1 MAEGEGQGREGCG
14 VRRLSCLI
22 AVALLAAPVAA
33 QVAPAATAGSITT
46 ARAIVARMQID
57 RTMDP
62 LLQQIMPFMTT
73 NVENAML
80 AASNT
85 PAPLKAR
92 LATDDGRR
100 QVGTIISEEFSAAF
114 RQRYPDI
121 AEAAAVEYSKL
132 FSEPELAAI
141 LAFYTS
147 PAGAKLLQAQ
157 PQLQQVL
164 SEQGRALG
172 REAGMIAIPKIQ
184 ARLVALDAPAAK

>member
-1 MAEGEGQGREGCG
+1 M
-14 VRRLSCLI
+14 RRLFCLI
-22 AVALLAAPVAA
+22 AAALLAAPVPVAA

-62 LLQQIMPFMTT
+62 LFQQIMPLMTA

-80 AASNT
+80 AAPNT

-92 LATDDGRR
+92 LTTDDGRK

-172 REAGMIAIPKIQ
+172 REAGMIAIPRIQ

>member
-1 MAEGEGQGREGCG
+1 MSRP
-14 VRRLSCLI
+14 I
-22 AVALLAAPVAA
+22 ILLTAMLLPTPLPAAA
-33 QVAPAATAGSITT
+33 QVAPGAPVASVAVPGSIDT

-62 LLQQIMPFMTT
+62 LFQQIMPLMIS

-80 AASNT
+80 ADART
-85 PAPLKAR
+85 PDPLKSR
-92 LATDDGRR
+92 LGTDAGRK
-100 QVGTIISEEFSAAF
+100 QVGTIIAEEFTAAF

-121 AEAAAVEYSKL
+121 GAAAAEEYRKL
-132 FSEPELAAI
+132 FSEPELRAI

-164 SEQGRALG
+164 SEQGRVLG
-172 REAGMIAIPKIQ
+172 REAGMAAFPRIQ
-184 ARLVALDAPAAK
+184 ARLAALGAPTAK

>member
-1 MAEGEGQGREGCG
+1 MRC
-14 VRRLSCLI
+14 LSCLI
-22 AVALLAAPVAA
+22 ATAILAAPMPLAA
-33 QVAPAATAGSITT
+33 QSVPAAPVVRSGSITT

-57 RTMDP
+57 RPMDA
-62 LLQQIMPFMTT
+62 LLQQIMPLMTA

-80 AASNT
+80 AGADT
-85 PAPLKAR
+85 PAPLKVR
-92 LATDDGRR
+92 LKTDDGRK
-100 QVGTIISEEFSAAF
+100 QVGTIISEEFGAAF

-121 AEAAAVEYSKL
+121 AAAAAVEYSKL

-184 ARLVALDAPAAK
+184 ARIVALDAPAAK